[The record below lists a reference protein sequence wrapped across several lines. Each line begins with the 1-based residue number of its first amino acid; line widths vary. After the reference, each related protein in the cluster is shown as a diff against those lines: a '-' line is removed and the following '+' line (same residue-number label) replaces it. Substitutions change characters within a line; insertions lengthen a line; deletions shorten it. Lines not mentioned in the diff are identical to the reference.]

1 MSDGGEWKPVP
12 LTGPRGSE
20 ATRLSLFAD
29 AVRVGKPRY
38 LADFATAL
46 RVQEVVE
53 AFHHTNVVRQRCE
66 PSR

>member
-1 MSDGGEWKPVP
+1 METGAPDRTTGIRGNPA
-12 LTGPRGSE
+12 LT
-20 ATRLSLFAD
+20 FAD